1 MFNLILAI
9 LAPLLTM
16 AGGITMPQ
24 NTTSSTV
31 PVKNF
36 WQSACYQI
44 EPKVKLTISKND
56 LDKVHSQF
64 PAQPSCDNLVS
75 DYTLIRRDISLVP
88 FKVEDEG
95 GPLNGGCDLKSA
107 IRWVGEKNDGQKI
120 YWEDSNFRSEDL
132 RNFVELFSKKEDGN
146 YIFDVYAKDSILNNL
161 PDYVANC
168 KESGGL
174 VPVVDGAADIVP
186 PQVVPIKDIDT
197 SAYLDNYQQTLFSAN
212 ESFPPYKN
220 FLIKVDTQE
229 VPAAAREIG
238 IYNKMIKNTYY
249 SYDVFYHLGS
259 FYLKDRK
266 DSTSYVYS
274 TSVDAP
280 LSTVIQN
287 PTLQLGVLR
296 FKVVDSWTVFTP
308 VCKPAVYLYPEKETE
323 VNVKVNPQG
332 KLTGS
337 IPEYDPQN
345 GWNVKAYPNGRI
357 KTNTPRGWQAERSEA
372 MTPPMVEESERT
384 YPYLFYEAD
393 LKEGYKPQEG
403 WVVEKESIKYQVS
416 SIMQK
421 IGFNTKEISDFLDY
435 WLPRLNK
442 YIASSKQSYPR
453 PFYF

>member
-107 IRWVGEKNDGQKI
+107 IRWVGEKNDGKKI

-337 IPEYDPQN
+337 IPEYDPKN
-345 GWNVKAYPNGRI
+345 GWNVKAYPDGTLIRLESDKDTSEVTRPPAGEAGRGSSDGGGI
-357 KTNTPRGWQAERSEA
+357 R
-372 MTPPMVEESERT
+372 V

-435 WLPRLNK
+435 WLPRLNEK
-442 YIASSKQSYPR
+442 PYYYIGVV
-453 PFYF
+453 